1 MVKREITL
9 VTAQL
14 SWPGQRAGG
23 TSHMFFFPLWPSLSQ
38 TSGITAL
45 RKANISPCNLLL
57 VCCWSVFTLFTSCTL
72 ICNLLE
78 DTAAVQFRTYKGNCT
93 KLNAFVF
100 HTLRW
105 WMLMLNF
112 KKMWDVATEHK
123 SLVKKEEEKSTVT
136 TRTID
141 WSRDLS
147 VMQHKRDEF
156 FTFI

>member
-9 VTAQL
+9 ATAQL

-45 RKANISPCNLLL
+45 QKANISPCNLIL

-78 DTAAVQFRTYKGNCT
+78 DTAAVQFQTYKGNCT

-112 KKMWDVATEHK
+112 KKMWDVATEHM
-123 SLVKKEEEKSTVT
+123 SLVKK
-136 TRTID
+136 
-141 WSRDLS
+141 
-147 VMQHKRDEF
+147 KREQKALWQPGPLTDHV
-156 FTFI
+156 ICQ